1 MPKTD
6 ILVLVFALSVLSD
19 TVTYGLDGN
28 GSSNR
33 ICNAVLSFCF
43 VEIVADP
50 DLVLF
55 AKSDFVAMKCE
66 DFSSQTPLF
75 LKAVIILSPGAIAS
89 KAPSLLFRIFMNKTL
104 VYCPSVIFEFR
115 VIFFLTSP
123 IKV

>member
-1 MPKTD
+1 MSKTD
-6 ILVLVFALSVLSD
+6 ILVLVFALSALSD

-55 AKSDFVAMKCE
+55 AKSDFVTNTFHLPQE
-66 DFSSQTPLF
+66 PFIFSRWE
-75 LKAVIILSPGAIAS
+75 IGAEV
-89 KAPSLLFRIFMNKTL
+89 K
-104 VYCPSVIFEFR
+104 
-115 VIFFLTSP
+115 
-123 IKV
+123 

>member
-55 AKSDFVAMKCE
+55 AKLLSRSVVDGRN
-66 DFSSQTPLF
+66 FSPHWH
-75 LKAVIILSPGAIAS
+75 ILYP
-89 KAPSLLFRIFMNKTL
+89 
-104 VYCPSVIFEFR
+104 
-115 VIFFLTSP
+115 
-123 IKV
+123 